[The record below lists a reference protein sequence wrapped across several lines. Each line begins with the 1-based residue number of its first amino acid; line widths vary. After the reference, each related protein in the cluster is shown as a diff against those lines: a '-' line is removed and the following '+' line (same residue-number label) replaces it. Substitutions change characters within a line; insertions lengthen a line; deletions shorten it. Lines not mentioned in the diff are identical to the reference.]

1 MDTNALRSRKRQR
14 KAQRRRRAG
23 RPARLCNAAIGVFGS
38 NPKGTGVL
46 GRHSV
51 LPSSPRPLVLAS
63 SCALIGAP
71 GHPFAYAPIAF
82 TGPGSA
88 LLIVLGSVRRTE
100 VGEGEGGEESACL
113 VLHALLHVHEQ
124 LGTLLQIVAE
134 HALHGGGLHLQE
146 LLPQFG

>member
-71 GHPFAYAPIAF
+71 GHPFAYAPIAL
-82 TGPGSA
+82 TGPIPA
-88 LLIVLGSVRRTE
+88 KTPTHEATRFE
-100 VGEGEGGEESACL
+100 ACW
-113 VLHALLHVHEQ
+113 HVAQ
-124 LGTLLQIVAE
+124 APSSCTLRSPGI
-134 HALHGGGLHLQE
+134 G
-146 LLPQFG
+146 